1 MEVIKN
7 LNNKR
12 ICDRSEDGRVV
23 QIVHKDCM
31 TLITANPDGTLN
43 IKNIRIPKIAYTSEG
58 ICQNAL
64 DGRAGSMVS
73 LWRQRSQPAVFL
85 LLKIF

>member
-12 ICDRSEDGRVV
+12 ICDRSDDGRIV
-23 QIVHKDCM
+23 QIVQKDCM

-43 IKNIRIPKIAYTSEG
+43 IKNIRIPKVA
-58 ICQNAL
+58 
-64 DGRAGSMVS
+64 
-73 LWRQRSQPAVFL
+73 
-85 LLKIF
+85 